1 MGNYISFSTDYELV
15 NYPNYSKLLN
25 DLPSSNLGLASLIAP
40 TKTRSVSPTKS
51 WGASSARAAEQP
63 GGTLRLVEV
72 LMAGRHGQ
80 GV

>member
-1 MGNYISFSTDYELV
+1 MNH
-15 NYPNYSKLLN
+15 P
-25 DLPSSNLGLASLIAP
+25 PSSNLGLASLISP
-40 TKTRSVSPTKS
+40 QQTRSVSPTKS
-51 WGASSARAAEQP
+51 CGAAPTRAAEQP